1 MYAQLN
7 VTGRAIKVGALTITG
22 TFAGEMEPTDRVSEE
37 ETPGVWCADG
47 SVFFEYRGREYSQD
61 FSAAWFDDG
70 TLDYWDDDA
79 SLKVYSESDGGMIE
93 ATGAEC
99 AAIERAANGP
109 AALHM
114 AILSAQR
121 AAAEAAKADALA
133 FLKQCT
139 KEGEA

>member
-1 MYAQLN
+1 MHSYLN
-7 VTGRAIKVGALTITG
+7 VTGRGIKVGALTLTG
-22 TFAGEMEPTDRVSEE
+22 AFSDEMEPVDRVSEE
-37 ETPGVWCADG
+37 EMPGVWTAGG
-47 SVFFEYRGREYSQD
+47 SVFFEFNGREYSQD
-61 FSAAWFDDG
+61 FCAAWFDDG

-79 SLKVYSESDGGMIE
+79 PLMVYSEQDGGLIE

-109 AALHM
+109 AALYQ
-114 AILSAQR
+114 ALLDAQR

-133 FLKQCT
+133 FLKECI

>member
-1 MYAQLN
+1 MYQQLDA
-7 VTGRAIKVGALTITG
+7 TGRAVKVGALTITG
-22 TFAGEMEPTDRVSEE
+22 TFAGEMEPLDRCSGEE
-37 ETPGVWCADG
+37 LPGVWCASG

-61 FSAAWFDDG
+61 FYAAWFDDG
-70 TLDYWDDDA
+70 TIDYWDDNA
-79 SLKVYSESDGGMIE
+79 PLMVYSEKDGGMIE

-121 AAAEAAKADALA
+121 AATAAAKGEALA
-133 FLKQCT
+133 FLKKCT

>member
-7 VTGRAIKVGALTITG
+7 TTGRAVTVGALTITG
-22 TFAGEMEPTDRVSEE
+22 TFAGEMEPVDRVSEE
-37 ETPGVWCADG
+37 ETPGVWTAGG
-47 SVFFEYRGREYSQD
+47 SVFFEFNGREYSQD
-61 FSAAWFDDG
+61 FCAAWFDGG
-70 TLDYWDDDA
+70 TLDYWDDSA
-79 SLKVYSESDGGMIE
+79 PLMVYSEKDGGLIE

-121 AAAEAAKADALA
+121 AATAAAKGEALK
-133 FLKQCT
+133 FLAGCIE
-139 KEGEA
+139 EGEA

>member
-121 AAAEAAKADALA
+121 AATVAAKADALA
-133 FLKQCT
+133 FLKKCI

>member
-7 VTGRAIKVGALTITG
+7 VTGRVIKVGALTITG
-22 TFAGEMEPTDRVSEE
+22 TFAGEMESLDHTSREE
-37 ETPGVWCADG
+37 LPGVWTADG
-47 SVFFEYRGREYSQD
+47 SVFFEFNGREYSQD
-61 FSAAWFDDG
+61 FCAAWFDDG
-70 TLDYWDDDA
+70 TLDYWDDSA
-79 SLKVYSESDGGMIE
+79 PLMVYSEKDGGMIE

-121 AAAEAAKADALA
+121 AATAAAKGEALK
-133 FLKQCT
+133 FLAECIE
-139 KEGEA
+139 EGEA